1 MNFIT
6 YLKVG
11 FLLIGQSFGRA
22 KYCGICRLMMIF
34 YFESTQVGCR
44 ICGLLRESILSAC
57 KKTSNM
63 LGKSSV
69 KRK

>member
-1 MNFIT
+1 MKFIT

-22 KYCGICRLMMIF
+22 KYCGICRLMMIL
-34 YFESTQVGCR
+34 YFESTQVGCGM
-44 ICGLLRESILSAC
+44 CGLLRESLLSAC
-57 KKTSNM
+57 KETSDM

-69 KRK
+69 KKK